1 MEDRFD
7 GNKWAEK
14 FSDFCINWEE
24 LMKKN
29 DWHKG
34 IDWFEPKQETCH
46 LSGLLL
52 FLFNPDN
59 KKRIKDKK
67 VRLYNIFWKI
77 GNDKYSDMEYEFCKN
92 AQNLINEIIEEN
104 NPGIIDFKIDAFS
117 VQEMLDKKHKL
128 SEHIQFPDKFHI
140 KINDRNNGILEKL
153 HIENR

>member
-1 MEDRFD
+1 MGRLISEDAVMRMLTSVELNNGSIADAKTELSAIGAF
-7 GNKWAEK
+7 NKK
-14 FSDFCINWEE
+14 
-24 LMKKN
+24 
-29 DWHKG
+29 
-34 IDWFEPKQETCH
+34 
-46 LSGLLL
+46 
-52 FLFNPDN
+52 N

-128 SEHIQFPDKFHI
+128 SEHIQFPDKVHI
-140 KINDRNNGILEKL
+140 EINNRNNDILKKL